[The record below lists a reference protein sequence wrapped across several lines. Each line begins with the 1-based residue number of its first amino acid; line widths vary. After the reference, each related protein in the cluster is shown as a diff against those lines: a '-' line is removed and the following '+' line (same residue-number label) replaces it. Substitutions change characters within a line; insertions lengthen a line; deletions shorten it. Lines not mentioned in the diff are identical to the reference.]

1 MSQDPHHL
9 LSSHQSRVA
18 SYFAQAIP
26 FDSFFSGRKLCWTS
40 MKPSQPE
47 RWTELAWCVCK
58 LLTVRSRVGGQAL
71 SDGPHP
77 SVEGPEAPCSSP
89 NQLWSAHQI
98 DRNEAATLTL
108 HTALLPRRPQCPTAP
123 TYTTFRDVSPSRA
136 ITKSYQRE
144 KLNGQ
149 SDAVSVTVV
158 DESIPGPRRFSSYP
172 NDHRIGGDWSDPLRC
187 EHSGES
193 QRNAYA

>member
-1 MSQDPHHL
+1 MLDLNETKPARAVDRAGMVCVQTLDRPIACW
-9 LSSHQSRVA
+9 R
-18 SYFAQAIP
+18 
-26 FDSFFSGRKLCWTS
+26 SGTLR
-40 MKPSQPE
+40 
-47 RWTELAWCVCK
+47 
-58 LLTVRSRVGGQAL
+58 RSAL
-71 SDGPHP
+71 RHP